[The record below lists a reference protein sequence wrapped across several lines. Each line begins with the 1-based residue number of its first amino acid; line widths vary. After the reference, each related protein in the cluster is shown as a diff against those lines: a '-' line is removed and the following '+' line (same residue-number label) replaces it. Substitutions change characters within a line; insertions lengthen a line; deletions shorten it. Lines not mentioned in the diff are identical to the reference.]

1 MHLYGIIN
9 ATTQMKNFEKVSD
22 EELIKSILQND
33 SEALGELYNR
43 YYKKVF
49 QKCHS
54 LVKDPDEAFDLA
66 QEALIKAFDNLK
78 NFRGESSFS
87 TWLYII
93 THRHCLES
101 LRKRSKKKVRN
112 LDYTL
117 EDRITPY
124 IESDEDSVDRY
135 EMEDIMVSLIN
146 SLPAGEKKLLLLKY
160 CKGESIE
167 SLQYLFHLSSS
178 AIKMRLKRSKEKLNQ
193 LYLEALSVGLPE
205 AMLHTRA

>member
-1 MHLYGIIN
+1 
-9 ATTQMKNFEKVSD
+9 MKNFEKVSD

-33 SEALGELYNR
+33 NEALGELYNR

-49 QKCHS
+49 QKCQS

-78 NFRGESSFS
+78 NFRGDSSFS

-93 THRHCLES
+93 THRHCLEL
-101 LRKRSKKKVRN
+101 LRKSSKKLVRN
-112 LDYTL
+112 LDYAL
-117 EDRITPY
+117 EDNVTRYSET
-124 IESDEDSVDRY
+124 DEDSMDQY
-135 EMEDIMVSLIN
+135 EMENIMVSLIN
-146 SLPAGEKKLLLLKY
+146 SLPAGEKELLLLKY
-160 CKGESIE
+160 SKGESIE

-178 AIKMRLKRSKEKLNQ
+178 AIKMRLKRSKEKLNH
-193 LYLEALSVGLPE
+193 LYLEVLSVGLSK

>member
-1 MHLYGIIN
+1 
-9 ATTQMKNFEKVSD
+9 MKNFEKISD
-22 EELIKSILQND
+22 GELIKSVLQND

-49 QKCHS
+49 QKCQS

-66 QEALIKAFDNLK
+66 QEALIKAFNNLK
-78 NFRGESSFS
+78 NFRGDASFS

-101 LRKRSKKKVRN
+101 LRKTNKKIVKS
-112 LDYTL
+112 LDYTM
-117 EDRITPY
+117 EDKVIPY
-124 IESDEDSVDRY
+124 IEPDEDSIDRY
-135 EMEDIMVSLIN
+135 EMENIMVSLIN
-146 SLPAGEKKLLLLKY
+146 SLPANEKELLLLKY
-160 CKGESIE
+160 SEGESIE

-193 LYLEALSVGLPE
+193 LYLEVLTVGLSR